1 MVEKASTELQEVV
14 QGMVESS
21 NAQSAPIAAITSS
34 VSVPYTPERMVQL
47 MVDHPDWGHKELAAA
62 FGRLPSWTSAVLA
75 SDAFQQALDMRRHE
89 VADPSLSA
97 TMEERF
103 KGLAIRAA
111 TVLQE
116 KLNGQGVSDL
126 VVLKA
131 AELGIKAL
139 GLGQKASE
147 TPQLPSNQNSSES
160 VAEKLLAAMDARD
173 RARTVDVQT
182 VEVREPDGQRSTD

>member
-1 MVEKASTELQEVV
+1 M
-14 QGMVESS
+14 S
-21 NAQSAPIAAITSS
+21 NLIPI
-34 VSVPYTPERMVQL
+34 YTPQAMVQL
-47 MVDHPDWGHKELAAA
+47 MVDHPDWGHKELAEA
-62 FGRLPSWTSAVLA
+62 FGRQPSWTSAVLA
-75 SDAFQQALDMRRHE
+75 SDAFQQALDTRRHE

-116 KLNGQGVSDL
+116 KLNSQGVSDL

-139 GLGQKASE
+139 GMGNKQPDH
-147 TPQLPSNQNSSES
+147 PQLPGSSNSSES

-173 RARTVDVQT
+173 RARTIDVET
-182 VEVREPDGQRSTD
+182 VEVRDAGSDS

>member
-1 MVEKASTELQEVV
+1 MVEKASTEMQELV
-14 QGMVESS
+14 QAMVESS
-21 NAQSAPIAAITSS
+21 NAQSTPIAAITSS

-139 GLGQKASE
+139 GLGQKAPE

-173 RARTVDVQT
+173 RARTVDVET
-182 VEVREPDGQRSTD
+182 VEVVDGQRSTD

>member
-1 MVEKASTELQEVV
+1 MTEKASTELQELA
-14 QGMVESS
+14 QGLVDREKSLS
-21 NAQSAPIAAITSS
+21 PAVAPL
-34 VSVPYTPERMVQL
+34 VRSVPYTPERMVQL
-47 MVDHPDWGHKELAAA
+47 MIDHPEYTHADLAKA

-75 SDAFQQALDMRRHE
+75 SDAFQQALDTRRHE
-89 VADPSLSA
+89 VADPTLSA

-103 KGLAIRAA
+103 RGLAIRAA

-116 KLNGQGVSDL
+116 RLNKEGASDM

-139 GLGQKASE
+139 GLGNKQPEA
-147 TPQLPSNQNSSES
+147 PQLPGPSNSSES

-173 RARTVDVQT
+173 RARTVDVET
-182 VEVREPDGQRSTD
+182 VEVTNDKRSAD